1 MVVFLNIFLP
11 LILAGTALFYICSL
25 FSNKGA
31 LTINLTIKKCF
42 TSLESYKTTISTAL
56 SLVCSCLP
64 LLKTVRH
71 IKSPILMTMDRNQ
84 RSAGTKNTYLSVFR
98 LREKCKPKKSAVFCY
113 YKESLVPEILQCKIR
128 RLVGLEVLA
137 AIGYYR
143 CKDEIT
149 SNALRGLRFCR

>member
-71 IKSPILMTMDRNQ
+71 IKSPILKTMDRNQ
-84 RSAGTKNTYLSVFR
+84 RSVGVRSTSQSVFGFR
-98 LREKCKPKKSAVFCY
+98 LKTEPREWMKLMSSALKS
-113 YKESLVPEILQCKIR
+113 LQHNAQTR
-128 RLVGLEVLA
+128 DSLEVLA
-137 AIGYYR
+137 ADGYYR
-143 CKDEIT
+143 CNDEKT
-149 SNALRGLRFCR
+149 SNALRGLRSYR